1 MDFADLSRLIYRDD
15 IKQKHDGRERL
26 ALELQGNN
34 FPEDNAKAKRRKE
47 LADTSQEVDQ
57 VAQLILD
64 HLLAAT

>member
-26 ALELQGNN
+26 ALELQGNKLS
-34 FPEDNAKAKRRKE
+34 EDNAKAKRRKE